1 MPGKPEGY
9 KKYMTHLKD
18 FVYIVG
24 IVIALYGWIS
34 TKSKSEAILETTV
47 KYNTETIDKLEKFM
61 DNQLGL
67 NGQIIEFMK
76 NDDHTN

>member
-1 MPGKPEGY
+1 MPNKPEGY
-9 KKYMTHLKD
+9 KKYLTHFKD
-18 FVYIVG
+18 FVYIAG

-61 DNQLGL
+61 ENQIYL
-67 NGQIIEFMK
+67 NADVISFMA
-76 NDDHTN
+76 NDDHN